1 MAKQSKYNAKILSEL
16 KKKEMTQKQL
26 AKEVGISYIALY
38 SILHRGSIPKTGT
51 AIRIANVFNLKVE
64 ELFGVD

>member
-1 MAKQSKYNAKILSEL
+1 MKYNFRIFNEL
-16 KKKEMTQKQL
+16 RHKGMTQKQL
-26 AKEVGISYIALY
+26 AAAIGITYTSLYHIMCTGTIA
-38 SILHRGSIPKTGT
+38 KTGT